1 MARKNTSNL
10 DNQISLMDM
19 MVSENTDY
27 IEERPKENQE
37 ISENVKND
45 IKQADKH
52 SHSKTSKPAKTR
64 TSISTQTLKVVKA
77 VYTDTVCHHFFFW
90 H

>member
-45 IKQADKH
+45 INAAAQITG
-52 SHSKTSKPAKTR
+52 S
-64 TSISTQTLKVVKA
+64 SIVFYNSQRV
-77 VYTDTVCHHFFFW
+77 
-90 H
+90 